1 MPPRVLLR
9 VTVSMSEAPTARVG
23 RVLTLLR
30 QGGTALLD
38 LVYPPRCPGCG
49 SLGTVLCARCQSRI
63 EPPPTPACIRCGHPV
78 ATESLCP
85 VCQATPSHLDRIAAS
100 AIFAPPLRE
109 AIHELKYNNGRSLAR
124 PLGAHMVAYWQKR
137 GFSADIIV
145 PVPLHRARLAERG
158 YNQAALLA
166 RVLGQA
172 TDIPLD
178 EKAVVRHKATQ
189 QQALLNASERQENV
203 KDAFS
208 ADDQVTGKRIV
219 LVDDVATTGATLEAC
234 ATALRAGGATNVWAF
249 TLARARWNPKETII
263 A

>member
-1 MPPRVLLR
+1 
-9 VTVSMSEAPTARVG
+9 MSESLTARG
-23 RVLTLLR
+23 SRALTLLR

-49 SLGTVLCARCQSRI
+49 STGAVLCASCQARI
-63 EPPPTPACIRCGHPV
+63 EPPPAPACMRCGHSMP
-78 ATESLCP
+78 AESLCP
-85 VCQATPSHLDRIAAS
+85 DCRATPSHLDRIAAS

-109 AIHELKYNNGRSLAR
+109 AIHELKYDNGRALAR
-124 PLGAHMVAYWQKR
+124 PLGARMAAYWHEHD
-137 GFSADIIV
+137 FVADVIV

-172 TDIPLD
+172 TGIPLD

-189 QQALLNASERQENV
+189 QQALLSASERRENV

-208 ADDQVTGKRIV
+208 CRDRVVGRRIV
-219 LVDDVATTGATLEAC
+219 LVDDVTTTGATLEAC
-234 ATALRAGGATNVWAF
+234 AAALRIRGAVGVWAF
-249 TLARARWNPKETII
+249 TLARARWEP
-263 A
+263 